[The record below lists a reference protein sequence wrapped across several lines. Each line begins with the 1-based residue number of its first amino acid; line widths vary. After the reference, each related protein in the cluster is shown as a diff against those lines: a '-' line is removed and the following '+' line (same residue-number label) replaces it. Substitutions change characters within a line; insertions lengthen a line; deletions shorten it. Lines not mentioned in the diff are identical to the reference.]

1 MSLGVWDVNHFGAGL
16 LGRLRKQGDMHSA
29 TNISSVY
36 ASWGARRRFADRAV
50 SSGGPAGG
58 DLRTAAD
65 PKSTARGAKHRKD
78 SDRGEPK
85 WSVQSPNCLARIFAR
100 YQGRPEIGRLF
111 VMAAWTKTAFSPWF
125 VRFGGQT

>member
-16 LGRLRKQGDMHSA
+16 LGLLRKQGDMHSA

-36 ASWGARRRFADRAV
+36 ASRRARRRFADRAV
-50 SSGGPAGG
+50 LSGARRRRGISP
-58 DLRTAAD
+58 LLIRSQL
-65 PKSTARGAKHRKD
+65 PRGAKHRKD

-85 WSVQSPNCLARIFAR
+85 WSVQSPNCLAGIFAR
-100 YQGRPEIGRLF
+100 YQGRPEIGRLS
-111 VMAAWTKTAFSPWF
+111 VMAAWTKTGFSPWF